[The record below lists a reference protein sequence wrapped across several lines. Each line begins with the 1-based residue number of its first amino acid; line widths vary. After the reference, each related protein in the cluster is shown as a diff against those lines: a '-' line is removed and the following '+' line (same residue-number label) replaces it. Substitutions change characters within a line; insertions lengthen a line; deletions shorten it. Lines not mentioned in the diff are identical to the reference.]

1 MPPTPP
7 IPKPHPNPH
16 TPHTPH
22 TQPHP
27 QNRYMGNMSIDLP
40 TKRFLSGSPVL
51 LGGPNSTNPVAQDP
65 MVIAEIE
72 KLSGPVAK
80 LEKQPAGG

>member
-1 MPPTPP
+1 
-7 IPKPHPNPH
+7 
-16 TPHTPH
+16 
-22 TQPHP
+22 
-27 QNRYMGNMSIDLP
+27 MSIDLP